1 MAKLIDGNIHIDDE
15 ASQALNATE
24 KALKRLEARINKV
37 LKSVGQLNTA
47 LGGLGA
53 NSSVFKDV
61 DKLSRREYRR
71 KSSFEQEKDLNIRAR
86 DTQRAATAMQAAE
99 YRSGLKKDE
108 LKLAHSNKEAEIR
121 LAASLRE
128 KAQLEKENRAEERM
142 RKRATAKAVEDEAT
156 KLANRT
162 AWQKRMDRLQARGGR
177 FAPLWETLGRVR
189 SGTDVARKPSLV
201 GEGLIGSMKNFG
213 LFGKSAVGVAGGRL
227 AGQMLFG
234 ATGANIGGM
243 IGGAAMGGPIGI
255 ALGAIAI
262 GIRAGFDKLVTKVQ
276 EITGILKEIASER
289 AFESTSLRRKMQM
302 SPEMFGVGPTDIE
315 GIDKKIYALRDWE
328 QEAYKRGLAGR
339 DITTSAIDWLHL
351 LGTKESGGTFANE
364 KEAFDFA
371 SALSSIAKM
380 NGLSAAEYETVRYQG
395 MQILSKG
402 YADIL
407 DIKPL
412 LNSAPGFVRDLLQQT
427 GMSRKE
433 LLESGRGRTFT
444 AEKFKQA
451 LLNVQDYYETLSMR
465 ASSRT
470 TEQQDEAAKNIIG
483 RAAVWDEMYEKEK
496 AASNTKVTNAIIEG
510 ELMNDIK
517 ESWYQMWSDENDA
530 KDGIVKKVEFEKKV
544 TQLIWKGVMG
554 IYTTFILVKNAIDII
569 ANSVLFIFEQI
580 GAGIASILKLITNGL
595 LSAIGSAFTSIGET
609 LHSDQ
614 LKEWGENLNPNST
627 KNKNARQAE
636 EGAPILADEF
646 YETYQK
652 GGDAAVKEKFPG
664 LLERMGN
671 IRNVNFGGG
680 EMVIE
685 DSVSKLL
692 GDKFYNVL
700 GGAAGLISPVGA
712 IPGALA
718 AMTLAKG
725 QRKTVGY
732 GYTSNGNVADLIMY
746 ERPED
751 KKIHKYRDKKEI
763 EAMFRENWTEIMG
776 TDANGNAVA
785 SGIVN
790 QNDMSG
796 ATASY
801 VGTKNTQNFA
811 KMLGLS
817 HENAADY
824 TFQDEAKRIALNP
837 SRRLRKNVGQDIDD
851 MNRALDRM
859 EKAFKESDKEYQ
871 NVKAPDTD
879 KKIGELNKTMKGN
892 GGKTGEIL
900 DVLKE
905 IAGVTVINK
914 VTRVRPDVVFNYGS
928 YGRNGKAEDPHLKSI
943 GDGTP
948 QDVQFAKAVAN
959 EILNLMDN
967 EETGFEQSINDM
979 PSTAYA

>member
-15 ASQALNATE
+15 ASQALNDTD
-24 KALKRLEARINKV
+24 KALKKLSDKIGKV
-37 LKSVGQLNTA
+37 LKRVEGLNGELGKLKGNSAALRDIDA
-47 LGGLGA
+47 LGKAEHARRMEEIQIKGLGV
-53 NSSVFKDV
+53 SS
-61 DKLSRREYRR
+61 RNTE
-71 KSSFEQEKDLNIRAR
+71 
-86 DTQRAATAMQAAE
+86 RAATAMQLTDYRNQKKKELSDYETNNKIKAMRAQAAI
-99 YRSGLKKDE
+99 KDE
-108 LKLAHSNKEAEIR
+108 YAQKREIR
-121 LAASLRE
+121 NAINNI
-128 KAQLEKENRAEERM
+128 K
-142 RKRATAKAVEDEAT
+142 VDGWDEAVKEGA

-189 SGTDVARKPSLV
+189 SGTDVARRPALV

-213 LFGKSAVGVAGGRL
+213 VFGKSAVGVAGGRL

-262 GIRAGFDKLVTKVQ
+262 GLRAGFDKLVTKVQ

-289 AFESTSLRRKMQM
+289 AFESVSLRRKMQM
-302 SPEMFGVGPTDIE
+302 SSEMFGVNPTDVE

-351 LGTKESGGTFANE
+351 LGTKESGGTFVNE

-380 NGLSAAEYETVRYQG
+380 NGLSEAEYETVRYQG

-496 AASNTKVTNAIIEG
+496 AASNTKVTNAVIEG

-530 KDGIVKKVEFEKKV
+530 KDGIVKKVEFEKKI
-544 TQLIWKGVMG
+544 TQLIWKGVMD
-554 IYTTFILVKNAIDII
+554 IYTGFILVKNAIDLII
-569 ANSVLFIFEQI
+569 DSVVFLFEQVPALFSSAFQVI
-580 GAGIASILKLITNGL
+580 SGGILWAF
-595 LSAIGSAFTSIGET
+595 GSAFSALGDKFGID
-609 LHSDQ
+609 SF
-614 LKEWGENLNPNST
+614 KEWGESLNPNSQQNRD
-627 KNKNARQAE
+627 KQMAQ
-636 EGAPILADEF
+636 EGGKALADAV
-646 YETYQK
+646 YETYLK
-652 GGDAAVKEKFPG
+652 GGDAAVREKFPG
-664 LLERMGN
+664 LMENAARMSSMSKGTVSEQTMGGKIISALGNGLVGTGPIGFAAGTLLRQFGNAKVDTTTQTFTPEGRSVSDYMFYEQQKDKAIQLYRNKDQMEKIFIDNFGELMGRDAAGN
-671 IRNVNFGGG
+671 ITATGLVNTGATMSG
-680 EMVIE
+680 VNT
-685 DSVSKLL
+685 SS
-692 GDKFYNVL
+692 
-700 GGAAGLISPVGA
+700 AAGSQQTYADYLKLS
-712 IPGALA
+712 
-718 AMTLAKG
+718 G
-725 QRKTVGY
+725 Q
-732 GYTSNGNVADLIMY
+732 TS
-746 ERPED
+746 
-751 KKIHKYRDKKEI
+751 
-763 EAMFRENWTEIMG
+763 
-776 TDANGNAVA
+776 
-785 SGIVN
+785 
-790 QNDMSG
+790 
-796 ATASY
+796 
-801 VGTKNTQNFA
+801 
-811 KMLGLS
+811 
-817 HENAADY
+817 ADY
-824 TFQDEAKRIALNP
+824 TFQAAAKQTLFAP
-837 SRRLRKNVGQDIDD
+837 WKKFTKSAGQDIDD
-851 MNRALDRM
+851 AMRALARRD
-859 EKAFKESDKEYQ
+859 KAFKESDKEYQ
-871 NVKAPDTD
+871 NVKAPYTD
-879 KKIGELNKTMKGN
+879 KAIGALNNTVKGN
-892 GGKTGEIL
+892 GSKTGEIL

-928 YGRNGKAEDPHLKSI
+928 YGRSGRNEDPKLRTI

-948 QDVQFAKAVAN
+948 QAVQFAKAVTN
-959 EILNLMDN
+959 ELLNLMDN
-967 EETGFEQSINDM
+967 EEFEFDVGRNDHAD
-979 PSTAYA
+979 TAYA